1 MLRPLLLA
9 ALVAS
14 PWAAEAAQADRQ
26 RPLII
31 QGGDGSR
38 VVGEQRQDRV
48 EMQGGVTVTQGS
60 LLLRMSNLLWTRQAD
75 GASKVVATSTA
86 GVPVRF
92 SQDTDRPGEAVEGVA
107 DQVQYDEATGMVR
120 LLGQAQLRFTAGG
133 QMQRE
138 FSGNEI
144 AYDTLKEVV
153 TADGKSGAGRSPDG
167 LRDGSNVRVIIMPKP
182 AASAAQPAAA
192 PAPLRLAPAL
202 TPKPPSP

>member
-9 ALVAS
+9 TLMAS
-14 PWAAEAAQADRQ
+14 PWAAQAAQADRQ

-60 LLLRMSNLLWTRQAD
+60 LLLRMTNLLWTRQAD
-75 GASKVVATSTA
+75 GGSKVVAASSPGA
-86 GVPVRF
+86 PVRF
-92 SQDTDRPGEAVEGVA
+92 SQATDRPGEAVEGVA
-107 DQVQYDEATGMVR
+107 DQVQYDEVSGMVR

-144 AYDTLKEVV
+144 AYDSLKEVV
-153 TADGKSGAGRSPDG
+153 TADGKGTAGRSSDG
-167 LRDGSNVRVIIMPKP
+167 ARDGNVRVIIMPKP
-182 AASAAQPAAA
+182 AASAPQPAVA
-192 PAPLRLAPAL
+192 PAPLRMAPAL
-202 TPKPPSP
+202 TPKPPNP

>member
-1 MLRPLLLA
+1 MLRPLLFA

-86 GVPVRF
+86 GTPVRF
-92 SQDTDRPGEAVEGVA
+92 SQDTDRPGEAIEGVA
-107 DQVQYDEATGMVR
+107 DQVQYDEASGLVQ
-120 LLGQAQLRFTAGG
+120 LLGRAQLRFTLDG

-138 FSGNEI
+138 FSGNEL
-144 AYDTLKEVV
+144 AYDSLTGVV
-153 TADGKSGAGRSPDG
+153 KGDSKSNAARSSDGA
-167 LRDGSNVRVIIMPKP
+167 RDGNLRVIIMPKP
-182 AASAAQPAAA
+182 AASATQPAAA